1 MGGERLRQHTVCLNV
16 IEIMRLLFCI
26 ISFLPFSVFAQN
38 LLVNPGFEEENICSE
53 YQVNCAPEGWIYT
66 VPSFIYYFKDA
77 KLAHSGQRFIALV
90 AGHTRKP
97 FYRTFVRSRLLCALQ
112 KHKTYKLE
120 FFIKSVHPVLDSI
133 GVYFTDYDF
142 LFEKKVP
149 QKIIPSLYLNGSAST
164 IAKGDTGWQKVSLN
178 YKANGS
184 EVFLTLGNFSRKG
197 ISGSTGIAMESN
209 FFVLF
214 DDVSLTPVDVNERLC
229 PDWQRTREEIYSQDE
244 RHEYLEKYMAFYKNK
259 PPATPKSSPTI
270 TLHIDTLVIP
280 DVFFA
285 TNSFMLNEKAVALLD
300 SLSLNI
306 NRYQIDSINVY
317 GHTDSRGT
325 ETINKELSWRRANSV
340 ASYLDRKVSGKINSS
355 GMGSD
360 IPIADNRTA
369 EGRQKNRR
377 VEIYLYIKD

>member
-1 MGGERLRQHTVCLNV
+1 
-16 IEIMRLLFCI
+16 MRFSFCFI
-26 ISFLPFSVFAQN
+26 FFLPVYGLSQN

-77 KLAHSGQRFIALV
+77 HLAHNGKRFIALV
-90 AGHTRKP
+90 AGHTKKP
-97 FYRTFVRSRLLCALQ
+97 YYRTFVRSRLLCGLQ
-112 KHKTYKLE
+112 KNKIYKLE
-120 FFIKSVHPVLDSI
+120 FFVKSVHPVLDSV

-142 LFEKKVP
+142 LFEKQVH
-149 QKIIPSLYLNGSAST
+149 QKIIPSLYLYNSASRPV
-164 IAKGDTGWQKVSLN
+164 KGDTGWQKVSIN
-178 YKANGS
+178 YKANGT
-184 EVFLTLGNFSRKG
+184 EIFLTLGNFSRKG

-229 PDWQRTREEIYSQDE
+229 LGWQKTREEIYSQDE
-244 RHEYLEKYMAFYKNK
+244 RHEYLQKYMASYRNK
-259 PPATPKSSPTI
+259 PPVTPKSSPTI
-270 TLHIDTLVIP
+270 TLHIDTLTIP

-300 SLSLNI
+300 SFAIDIKKYQLDSL
-306 NRYQIDSINVY
+306 NVY

-325 ETINKELSWRRANSV
+325 EPINKELSWRRANSV
-340 ASYLDRKVSGKINSS
+340 ASYLEKKVSGKINSS

-360 IPIADNRTA
+360 VPIADNRTA
-369 EGRQKNRR
+369 EGRRKNRR
-377 VEIYLYIKD
+377 VEIHLYIKD

>member
-1 MGGERLRQHTVCLNV
+1 
-16 IEIMRLLFCI
+16 MRLFFCFI
-26 ISFLPFSVFAQN
+26 FFLPVHVFAQN
-38 LLVNPGFEEENICSE
+38 LLVNSGFEEENICSE

-66 VPSFIYYFKDA
+66 VPSFIYYFKDV

-90 AGHTRKP
+90 AGHTKKP
-97 FYRTFVRSRLLCALQ
+97 FYRTFVRSRLVCALQ
-112 KHKTYKLE
+112 KDKTYKLD
-120 FFIKSVHPVLDSI
+120 FFVKSVHPVLDSV

-142 LFEKKVP
+142 LFEKKAP
-149 QKIIPSLYLNGSAST
+149 QKITPSLYLNSSVST
-164 IAKGDTGWQKVSLN
+164 LAKGDTGWQKVSLH
-178 YKANGS
+178 YKANGR
-184 EVFLTLGNFSRKG
+184 EIFLTLGNFSKKG
-197 ISGSTGIAMESN
+197 VTGPTGIVTESN

-214 DDVSLTPVDVNERLC
+214 DDVSLTPADVNERLC
-229 PDWQRTREEIYSQDE
+229 PDWQKTREEIYSQDE

-259 PPATPKSSPTI
+259 PPVVNKGSTTI
-270 TLHIDTLVIP
+270 TLHIDTLIIP

-285 TNSFMLNEKAVALLD
+285 TNSFMLNEKAVSLLD
-300 SLSLNI
+300 SLSRNI
-306 NRYQIDSINVY
+306 DKYQLDSINVF

-340 ASYLDRKVSGKINSS
+340 ASYLERNVAGKINSS

-377 VEIYLYIKD
+377 VEIYLYIKQ